1 MSWTAAGSLVHAEA
15 EYQIPWGARSVSYSD
30 VGDVRPG
37 LDDRGGGDDTVGM
50 KGVTRSGLILG
61 IITAGVAVTVVGAL
75 VLAVQPPK
83 VFDPGTPEATVQGYF
98 QAVVDRSRLDA
109 ERFMTPDLVERCGA
123 ALRQIHDAPDS
134 LRVVIVDT
142 ESDGRSVAVAVEIT
156 ERSASSLFLGEP
168 YTFQET
174 LVVER
179 IGDVW
184 LIAEA
189 PWPIYCWE
197 VLP

>member
-1 MSWTAAGSLVHAEA
+1 VRAASCACET
-15 EYQIPWGARSVSYSD
+15 EYQTLFGAQSLSYSD
-30 VGDVRPG
+30 VGEERPG
-37 LDDRGGGDDTVGM
+37 LDDRVGGDDTVGM

-61 IITAGVAVTVVGAL
+61 IIAAGVAVTVVGAL

-83 VFDPGTPEATVQGYF
+83 SFDPGTPEATVQGYF
-98 QAVVDRSRLDA
+98 QAVVDRSRLDV

-123 ALRQIHDAPDS
+123 ALNLNRDTPDS

-142 ESDGRSVAVAVEIT
+142 ELDVRRVAVTVEIT
-156 ERSASSLFLGEP
+156 ERSAASLFLGES

-179 IGDVW
+179 LGDAR

-197 VLP
+197 V